1 MLILKNIYKK
11 YNRKYVLK
19 DINLNFKETGLVTI
33 LGESGSGKTTLL
45 NILSGIDEPTKGTI
59 YIDRKLISILKKD
72 NSLYN
77 QYISFIFQNYNL
89 IEKLSI
95 NDNIKLIN
103 DIKTD
108 NILKKFKL
116 LSKKQSKINELS
128 GGMQQRVALAR
139 GLVKDKKIIVCDEP
153 TGALDK
159 DNSKIVMTY
168 LKKISKDRLV
178 IVVTHNIEL
187 ANLYSDRIITLS
199 DGRIISDTSPLEL
212 KERKSDYKKI
222 KEQYSIKNL
231 LKIVIKNI
239 LSNKKRNIMM
249 FISLVIGILSL
260 MLVLGISNGFKTSID
275 KEEKTTLASF
285 PLIINEYS
293 QNPLDELSNNYSNI
307 NYNNDKI
314 TSINKIHKNVI
325 DDNLIK
331 YIDNNT
337 YTKYI
342 YKKYVIDDISIS
354 NINNNIEEELII
366 KSGKY
371 PTNNKELLLV
381 TDEQNN
387 IDKNL
392 LNELGLYNDE
402 YNIDEL
408 IGYKVKIN
416 KTNYEITAIASFKN
430 NSFFYEETGLF
441 MLSTIDELPYEIYLY
456 PYNYEE
462 KIKLITYLNDY
473 KDLKY
478 LDQTDTVKEVLTTL
492 INSITVVLIVFSIII
507 LLVSSIMLYT
517 LTYISIIERFREI
530 SIYKVNGIR
539 NCIIKLIFYLE
550 NIFISS
556 LAILSSYILLSL
568 LSLPINKILFD
579 ITSLSNILLITPN
592 LLTKAIIMIIILVL
606 ISTYIPLKK
615 LNYLNII
622 DIMKNN

>member
-1 MLILKNIYKK
+1 MDKTKESIDILLEENYLE
-11 YNRKYVLK
+11 RK
-19 DINLNFKETGLVTI
+19 I
-33 LGESGSGKTTLL
+33 TTLSSSEKKIVQL
-45 NILSGIDEPTKGTI
+45 AIA
-59 YIDRKLISILKKD
+59 LISNPEVIIIED
-72 NSLYN
+72 
-77 QYISFIFQNYNL
+77 IFKY
-89 IEKLSI
+89 
-95 NDNIKLIN
+95 
-103 DIKTD
+103 
-108 NILKKFKL
+108 
-116 LSKKQSKINELS
+116 
-128 GGMQQRVALAR
+128 
-139 GLVKDKKIIVCDEP
+139 
-153 TGALDK
+153 LDK
-159 DNSKIVMTY
+159 NWE
-168 LKKISKDRLV
+168 KKV
-178 IVVTHNIEL
+178 IML
-187 ANLYSDRIITLS
+187 LQ
-199 DGRIISDTSPLEL
+199 
-212 KERKSDYKKI
+212 KI

-231 LKIVIKNI
+231 LKIVTKNI

-249 FISLVIGILSL
+249 FVSLVIGILSL

-402 YNIDEL
+402 YSIDEL
-408 IGYKVKIN
+408 TGYKVKIN
-416 KTNYEITAIASFKN
+416 KINYEISAIASFKN

-441 MLSTIDELPYEIYLY
+441 MLSRIDELPYEIYLY

-462 KIKLITYLNDY
+462 KIKLITYLNNY

-539 NCIIKLIFYLE
+539 NCIIKLIEQY
-550 NIFISS
+550 
-556 LAILSSYILLSL
+556 YIYCSFQ
-568 LSLPINKILFD
+568 N
-579 ITSLSNILLITPN
+579 
-592 LLTKAIIMIIILVL
+592 
-606 ISTYIPLKK
+606 
-615 LNYLNII
+615 
-622 DIMKNN
+622 